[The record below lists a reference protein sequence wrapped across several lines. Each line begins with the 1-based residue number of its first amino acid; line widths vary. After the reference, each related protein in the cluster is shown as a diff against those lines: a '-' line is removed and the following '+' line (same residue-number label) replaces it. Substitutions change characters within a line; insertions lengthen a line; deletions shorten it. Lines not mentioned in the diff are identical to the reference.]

1 MNFIPHVDR
10 LLNNILPNLDQMS
23 DIGMVVV
30 GLLYQL
36 KVQNKI
42 YQEDAIAF
50 QRLESE
56 AQELRSM
63 VKKYRQL
70 NNRLGKLNDQ
80 LRDNNIHLSEDNS
93 RLRDENLRLLDD
105 NYELSQEI
113 VRLHEGKGSH

>member
-1 MNFIPHVDR
+1 MNLNPQINR
-10 LLNNILPNLDQMS
+10 LLNNILPNLDQTS

-63 VKKYRQL
+63 VKKYCQL
-70 NNRLGKLNDQ
+70 TDRLENLNDQ

-93 RLRDENLRLLDD
+93 RLRDENLRLLDE
-105 NYELSQEI
+105 NYELNEKIAQSRKGEGSQ
-113 VRLHEGKGSH
+113 